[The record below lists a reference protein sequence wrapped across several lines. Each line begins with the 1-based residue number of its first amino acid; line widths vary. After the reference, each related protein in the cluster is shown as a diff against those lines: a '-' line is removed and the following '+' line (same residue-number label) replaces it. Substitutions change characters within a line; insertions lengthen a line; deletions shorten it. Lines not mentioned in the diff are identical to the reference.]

1 MSAGIQTS
9 LKKINNL
16 KGITHMNIEKQRRFI
31 INFIFFVIL
40 FGISVFLVRYA
51 LPALF
56 PFVTALLVTWLLR
69 PIVNFC
75 VCRLHTNRKLASALL
90 VILFYGTIGLL
101 VVLLT
106 IKLVG
111 AAGSLIAKLPDFFN
125 QSVTPAIKEA
135 TASIS
140 GLIENF
146 DADSTIDLNK
156 TVSSIISTL
165 STAISDFS
173 GKALAFVG
181 SYATSVPAILVNIV
195 ITIVATAFMLMDY
208 DHIKKFIAHQLPEER
223 RVFISTVF
231 EHLGHVIWKYITSYA
246 IILTITFAE
255 LAIGLICIGQK
266 NALGIAAAVAV
277 FDILPVVGSG
287 TVLVPWA
294 VISMLTGG
302 VGRGIGL
309 LVVWVLISIVRQII
323 EPKIV
328 GDTVGMHP
336 LLTLF
341 AMLFGNF
348 VYGGLGI
355 LLVPIALAL
364 CQNLQEHGVIH
375 LYKSIPANEAED
387 DDPGLWERLWGA
399 VCRRGK
405 GSKHRGESEKTDK
418 EDKNKNSNESD
429 KG

>member
-1 MSAGIQTS
+1 
-9 LKKINNL
+9 
-16 KGITHMNIEKQRRFI
+16 MNIEKQRSFI
-31 INFIFFVIL
+31 IRFIFFIII
-40 FGISVFLVRYA
+40 FGLSVFLVRFA

-56 PFVTALLVTWLLR
+56 PFVIALLVTLLLR
-69 PIVNFC
+69 PLVNFC
-75 VCRLHTNRKLASALL
+75 VRRLRLNRKLASALF

-101 VVLLT
+101 AVLLAV
-106 IKLVG
+106 KLVG
-111 AAGSLIAKLPDFFN
+111 AVGSLIGKLPDFFN
-125 QSVTPAIKEA
+125 QTVTPAIKEA

-140 GLIENF
+140 ELIENF

-156 TVSSIISTL
+156 TVSSIISAL

-173 GKALAFVG
+173 GKALTFVG
-181 SYATSVPAILVNIV
+181 SYATSVPAMLINIV

-208 DHIKKFIAHQLPEER
+208 DHIKKIIAHQMSDER
-223 RVFISTVF
+223 RVFIGTVF

-246 IILTITFAE
+246 IILAITFAE
-255 LAIGLICIGQK
+255 LFIGFICIGQK
-266 NALGIAAAVAV
+266 NAFGIAVAVAV

-294 VISMLTGG
+294 IISMLTGS

-309 LVVWVLISIVRQII
+309 LVVWIIISIVRQII

-348 VYGGLGI
+348 VYGGVGI
-355 LLVPIALAL
+355 LLVPIVLAL
-364 CQNLQEHGVIH
+364 FQNLHEHGIISI
-375 LYKSIPANEAED
+375 YKSVPADERED
-387 DDPGLWERLWGA
+387 DDPGIWDRVWA
-399 VCRRGK
+399 VICRRCKKNAGNDANA
-405 GSKHRGESEKTDK
+405 KTDAQNN
-418 EDKNKNSNESD
+418 DNKNESD
-429 KG
+429 DT